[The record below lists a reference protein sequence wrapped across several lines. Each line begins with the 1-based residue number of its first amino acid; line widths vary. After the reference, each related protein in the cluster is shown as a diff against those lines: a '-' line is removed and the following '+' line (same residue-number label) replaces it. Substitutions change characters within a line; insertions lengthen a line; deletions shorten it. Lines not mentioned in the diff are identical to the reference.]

1 MLIPPVEGRPVT
13 TPLTVNAERLLVPG
27 WAAGTI
33 TLGCDYNPEQWDPE
47 VWTEDVHLMR
57 ELGIDLVA
65 INIFGWAQLQ
75 PTPGAFDFSQ
85 LDRVVSLLHEAGIR
99 INLGTGTS
107 SPPPWLSRLHPEI
120 LPRAADGTI
129 AWPGGRQAW
138 CPSSAVFRENALTL
152 VTAMAKRYGEHPA
165 VALWH
170 VSNELGCH
178 NAHCYCDASAEAFR
192 DWLRARYETLDALN
206 KAWGTAFWS
215 QRYGA
220 WEDVLPPRTTRSA
233 RNPAHLLDFKRF
245 SSDALLE
252 HYRAEAAIVR
262 VHSSAPVT
270 TNLMVTAHIHTQD
283 YARWVPDLDL
293 IANDHYLDHRL
304 DDPLAELAFSADLT
318 RGLADGG
325 PWMLMETSTSA
336 VSWQPV
342 NHANRTGDLGRAIVG
357 HVARGAES
365 ICFFQWRASR
375 SGAEKFHSALLPH
388 SGTAGTGWTQ
398 SLELSALLDSLSP
411 VVGSRVQASAAMVFS
426 WEAWW
431 SAEGETQPSSL
442 LQYLPEAHR
451 YHRALRALGVTVD
464 LVSPDADLAGYDLV
478 ILPTLY
484 TVTDATAH
492 RIADAAHSGAVVLV
506 TPFSGIVDEND
517 TIRGGGYPGAFRELL
532 GLTIDEFRPLGAHEI
547 VRLTSGA
554 RGSIWSE
561 IGRVADAE
569 VIATFVDGPAQDSP
583 ALTRR
588 AAGAGAAWYA
598 ATVLDDEGLLSLF
611 RRLCSDAGVP
621 FVEAGPDVDIVT
633 RRSAEHDFIFIINH
647 RTAPITLPY
656 GGLDLVSGA
665 TVAASD
671 PVPAG
676 AVRVV
681 MTERNDRGA

>member
-1 MLIPPVEGRPVT
+1 M
-13 TPLTVNAERLLVPG
+13 
-27 WAAGTI
+27 
-33 TLGCDYNPEQWDPE
+33 
-47 VWTEDVHLMR
+47 
-57 ELGIDLVA
+57 
-65 INIFGWAQLQ
+65 
-75 PTPGAFDFSQ
+75 
-85 LDRVVSLLHEAGIR
+85 
-99 INLGTGTS
+99 
-107 SPPPWLSRLHPEI
+107 
-120 LPRAADGTI
+120 
-129 AWPGGRQAW
+129 
-138 CPSSAVFRENALTL
+138 
-152 VTAMAKRYGEHPA
+152 
-165 VALWH
+165 
-170 VSNELGCH
+170 
-178 NAHCYCDASAEAFR
+178 
-192 DWLRARYETLDALN
+192 
-206 KAWGTAFWS
+206 
-215 QRYGA
+215 
-220 WEDVLPPRTTRSA
+220 
-233 RNPAHLLDFKRF
+233 
-245 SSDALLE
+245 
-252 HYRAEAAIVR
+252 
-262 VHSSAPVT
+262 
-270 TNLMVTAHIHTQD
+270 
-283 YARWVPDLDL
+283 
-293 IANDHYLDHRL
+293 
-304 DDPLAELAFSADLT
+304 
-318 RGLADGG
+318 
-325 PWMLMETSTSA
+325 
-336 VSWQPV
+336 
-342 NHANRTGDLGRAIVG
+342 
-357 HVARGAES
+357 ARGAES

-411 VVGSRVQASAAMVFS
+411 VVGLRVQASAAMVFS

-561 IGRVADAE
+561 IGRVADTE

-665 TVAASD
+665 TVAASN